1 MREAQILSFPAKV
14 ANDNH
19 WVNPFSN
26 EMGIILH
33 NIRLLQEARASVAEQ
48 KARFEER
55 IAWEA
60 RRQAKLNKIFNS
72 RSIILDGIQNNGE
85 CGLIDR

>member
-19 WVNPFSN
+19 WVNPYSN

-33 NIRLLQEARASVAEQ
+33 NIRLFQEARASIAEQ
-48 KARFEER
+48 KARFKER

-60 RRQAKLNKIFNS
+60 RRQAKLNKIFSN
-72 RSIILDGIQNNGE
+72 RSIILDGIKIKGE
-85 CGLIDR
+85 CGLID